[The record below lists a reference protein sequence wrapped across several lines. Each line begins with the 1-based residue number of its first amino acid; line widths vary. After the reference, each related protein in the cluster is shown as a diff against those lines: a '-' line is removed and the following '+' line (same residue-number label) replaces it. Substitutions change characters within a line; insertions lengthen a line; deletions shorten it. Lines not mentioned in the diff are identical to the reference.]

1 MSTVLYETNDRVAT
15 LTLNRPERL
24 NAISAELPGDLRA
37 AVERA
42 DDDPDVHVIVLQGAG
57 KGFCGGYDLVDY
69 AQTPG
74 EMHGNQDMPWD
85 PTLDYRMMSRNT
97 EDFMSLWRASKPTIA
112 RVHGAAAAG
121 GSDIALCCDM
131 VVMAENARI
140 GYPPARVWGIPTPMM
155 WVYRLGIENAK
166 RMLFTGDLITGE
178 EAMRMGL
185 IQSAVPEEELDAEVK
200 RLCDRIKGVP
210 RNQLMMSKMAVN
222 QAYEAMGLANTQRFA
237 NLFDGVARHSPEGL
251 WFRQRAVDVGFKQAV
266 AERDSG
272 APIAEGASKDL
283 GPIRPQNS
291 DD

>member
-291 DD
+291 ED